1 MSQAPSRLKGQRV
14 GKPPVH
20 EVTRHEILSSHKD
33 TPSQLTMSMEF
44 PDIPSGLFPT
54 LRVLGTTLPPEF
66 DASAIDAKEIAREW
80 FLEFQHASS
89 QPDPSALVNLF
100 LPESTG
106 VQVWWRDMLALTW
119 DFRTFVGRDAIRN
132 FALDRVVGAAARS
145 EVKMEDLRLAE
156 TTSKDALGP
165 VFKRPSPDM
174 AWIQFFFRFKTV
186 SGIGS
191 GIVRVVPVGV
201 SSVDGLSD
209 AGNWKA
215 HTIYTNLEGLIEHPE
230 AVGSLRNQEPSHG
243 HWESNR
249 RKEVECEGAGV
260 EGKPTVLIVGAGQC
274 GLALAARLKMLGLK
288 SLIIEQNERVGDNW
302 RNRYEALCLHD
313 TVWMDHMPYLPF
325 PPNWQVYTPATKL
338 ANWLE
343 HYAEIMELNVW
354 LSSSTQR
361 VAQDPETKKWDV
373 TIVRKVRRADGTTT
387 DVVRHFSAI
396 PHLVMATGSG
406 SGIPEIPLIDDVT
419 MFQRS
424 STYVMSVANGWKA
437 AEVKHKELYG
447 EKSPPVDVADRISA
461 SLPLWAAI
469 PLIQEKVRK
478 IAELDKPLLDALHK
492 VGFRTNLG
500 YMDAGSALSHLGRLG
515 GYYFGASRLIAEGKI
530 KLKNDSLIKGF
541 TKTGLRFEDGSE
553 LEADVVVFAT
563 GLGDINKRISRLIGE
578 DLAKECTEIWG
589 VDDEGEIRG
598 AWRGTGIP
606 RFWYMMGS
614 LAPSRFHSKHLA
626 LQIKAIEEGLLVK
639 RYTAKVSSTTS
650 ADCKID
656 LPPTS

>member
-1 MSQAPSRLKGQRV
+1 
-14 GKPPVH
+14 
-20 EVTRHEILSSHKD
+20 
-33 TPSQLTMSMEF
+33 
-44 PDIPSGLFPT
+44 
-54 LRVLGTTLPPEF
+54 
-66 DASAIDAKEIAREW
+66 
-80 FLEFQHASS
+80 
-89 QPDPSALVNLF
+89 
-100 LPESTG
+100 
-106 VQVWWRDMLALTW
+106 MLALTW
-119 DFRTFVGRDAIRN
+119 DFRTFAGCDAIRN

-215 HTIYTNLEGLIEHPE
+215 HTIYANLEGLIEYPE

-249 RKEVECEGAGV
+249 RKEVECEGVGV

-325 PPNWQVYTPATKL
+325 PPNWPVYTPATKL

-354 LSSSTQR
+354 LSSSIQR

-406 SGIPEIPLIDDVT
+406 SGIPEIPHIDGMDIFKAHGGTVLHSTQHKRAADHQGKKTVVVGACTSAHDICADYYHNDIDVT

-437 AEVKHKELYG
+437 AEELYG
-447 EKSPPVDVADRISA
+447 ENAPPVDVADRISA
-461 SLPLWAAI
+461 SLPLWASI
-469 PLIQEKVRK
+469 PLIQEKVRR
-478 IAELDKPLLDALHK
+478 IAELDKPLLDALHR

-515 GYYFGASRLIAEGKI
+515 GYYFDTGASRLIAEGKI
-530 KLKNDSLIKGF
+530 KLKNDSLIEEF
-541 TKTGLRFEDGSE
+541 TERGLRFEDGSE

-578 DLAKECTEIWG
+578 DLAKECTGIWG

-598 AWRGTGIP
+598 AWRDTGIS

-626 LQIKAIEEGLLVK
+626 LQIKAIEEGLLVQ
-639 RYTAKVSSTTS
+639 RYTAKNNHCKSLPMFEIEDLEIIVGSGKRRSTCHLHH
-650 ADCKID
+650 DHRE
-656 LPPTS
+656 L